1 MNLNHPLGKYAGYN
15 PSFFAKALAKKVTI
29 LHGNS
34 RMAQAH
40 RYFRHGLNTVE
51 IAERM
56 LITEAEAEK
65 LLDAARNKLIEINQA
80 A

>member
-15 PSFFAKALAKKVTI
+15 PSFYAIATAKKI
-29 LHGNS
+29 KCLPGQS

-40 RYFRHGLNTVE
+40 RYFRHGLNTIE